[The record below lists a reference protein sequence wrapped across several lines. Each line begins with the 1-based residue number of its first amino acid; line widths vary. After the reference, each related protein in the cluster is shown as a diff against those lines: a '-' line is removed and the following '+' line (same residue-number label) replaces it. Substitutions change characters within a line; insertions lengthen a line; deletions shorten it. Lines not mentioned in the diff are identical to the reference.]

1 MHLRITVIGAV
12 RGHRAHDVLV
22 DAAAGSTASELATA
36 LHPVLGT
43 VRSPTP
49 VPTTPAVVPTTP
61 APVPAAPTLFVDGR
75 RVPSDRLIGAPPL
88 LDGAL
93 VILGAPGSHP
103 IRLAPGVLELH
114 VVSGP
119 DAGHVFRL
127 PPGEHHLGRAAEA
140 GLRLEDPD
148 VSRVHAMVRVESTHV
163 TVADLHSS
171 NGTLLDGARVVGP
184 VAMGLTATLEAGRS
198 RLQLRVPGGSPA
210 STRPD
215 GVGHL
220 LVNRRPRVLVSGP
233 PVTVTFPD
241 APDTPS
247 RSRLPLLALVVPLVL
262 SATLAAVLRSPTMLL
277 LGLMSPV
284 LMLTTWVGDRRGGTG
299 RRRRIEAAH
308 LQALKTADE
317 ALALAIRAERQE
329 RERRQPD
336 LATVLGVVDG
346 IQSRLWERRPDDEDS
361 LVLRLGTGRL
371 PVSIRVVGESA
382 PEGRPEV
389 EGLPVTLDL
398 RTLGVVGVAGPRKRV
413 MAIAR
418 ALLAQLATWHSPHD
432 VRIVLLVAGRDLDPD
447 WSWVTYL
454 PHTEVGDGSTRRG
467 VAGQDIAS
475 QDVASQDVAQPP
487 EGDRVAAVVASV
499 AALVGRREEARA
511 TAARDGPRPDVVVVL
526 DGSARLRTVPGL
538 STILERGPAVGVQ
551 VLALDD
557 VQQRLPVE
565 AGCLVTVEGRSTA
578 MLQLPGRHAPLEVVT
593 DEPRSTWAT
602 HLARAMAPLR
612 DATPDS
618 AGRSVPASVRL
629 LDLVAAAGLDA
640 RTLAGAWAVHPRSTE
655 VVIGVGADGPVRLD
669 LRHDGPHALVAGTTG
684 AGKSELLQSLIASLA
699 LGNRP
704 DELVLV
710 LIDYKGGSAFRDCAQ
725 LPHTV
730 GVVTD
735 LDAHLTERALTSLGA
750 ELRRR
755 ERLLAAAGA
764 ADLEDYQAR
773 GSAPPIPRLVLVID
787 EFRLLAEELPDF
799 VHGLVRIAA
808 VGRSL
813 GVHLVLATQRPGGIV
828 SADIRANVGLRIALR
843 VRDRLDSTDV
853 VEAPDAATIP
863 ESTPGRAYL
872 RSGATALT
880 LFQTA
885 RVAGT
890 EVVQPRVVVSPLPCS
905 QLCRAAPPAP
915 TAAVGQASDLQQ
927 VVLTTTA
934 AAKLHGIPPAPPP
947 WLPPLPDLVRLESLR
962 PGVGLPL
969 GLRDD
974 PLGQRQEAWGWD
986 LRHGGH
992 LGLAGGPRSGRTTAL
1007 RTIAAAVARG
1017 FGPDEVH
1024 LYAVHAGGLSA
1035 LASLPHTAAVASHAD
1050 VEHVDEVLR
1059 SVLAHVRQRH
1069 DDLARAGWT
1078 SVAEQ
1083 RDAAARTGE
1092 APLAWLVLLVDG
1104 WESVVEA
1111 LGAVDHGRP
1120 VQDLL
1125 RLLRD
1130 GAAAGVRVGV
1140 TGGRALLAGQL
1151 SGLLSTRLLLRV
1163 SDPMELALA
1172 GVPARAVPSHQ
1183 PPGRAVDVRDHH
1195 EIQFA
1200 VLSEGGTDAAQATAL
1215 QQLGREAAARSCD
1228 LDARR
1233 LPEAVHPLPRRL
1245 SWADVRNDPRR
1256 PEGRNHLILG
1266 VGAGDLA
1273 PVGFDLTA
1281 GERRILVVGPRNS
1294 GRSTAL
1300 AVLVRSLT
1308 AVGRPVVVVG
1318 PTAGLVS
1325 AGLPAADGDGRAWAS
1340 VGGDAV
1346 DELVALRRQHRDLA
1360 VVLDDA
1366 EALVGSPTEPVL
1378 REICRL
1384 VDEDDGVVVA
1394 ATSAS
1399 AMPTPPG
1406 TLLADLARSR
1416 TGLLLCPGLVEGD
1429 LLGIRITRQSPLQA
1443 GRGLL
1448 VQPGRRARSAQVAH
1462 LRGNLSD
1469 NVA

>member
-1 MHLRITVIGAV
+1 MQLRITVIDAV
-12 RGHRAHDVLV
+12 RGQRARDVLV

-36 LHPVLGT
+36 LEPVPDTVLG
-43 VRSPTP
+43 PTP
-49 VPTTPAVVPTTP
+49 VPGPTPATEAP
-61 APVPAAPTLFVDGR
+61 ALFVDGR

-93 VILGAPGSHP
+93 VTVGAAGPDP
-103 IRLAPGVLELH
+103 RRLAPGVLELH

-119 DAGHVFRL
+119 DSGHVFRL
-127 PPGEHHLGRAAEA
+127 PPGGHRLGRAAGA

-148 VSRVHAMVRVESTHV
+148 VSRIHAMVRVESTHV
-163 TVADLHSS
+163 TVTDLQSS
-171 NGTLLDGARVVGP
+171 NGTLLDGAPVVGP
-184 VAMGLTATLEAGRS
+184 VAMDPTATLEVGRS

-220 LVNRRPRVLVSGP
+220 LVNRRPRILASGP

-241 APDTPS
+241 APAVPA

-277 LGLMSPV
+277 FGLMSPV
-284 LMLTTWVGDRRGGTG
+284 LMLATWVGDRRGGTG
-299 RRRRIEAAH
+299 RRRRIEAEH
-308 LQALKTADE
+308 LAALAAADE
-317 ALALAIRAERQE
+317 ALAGAIRAERRE

-336 LATVLGVVDG
+336 LATVLGVVDAL
-346 IQSRLWERRPDDEDS
+346 QSRLWERRPDDEDS

-371 PVSIRVVGESA
+371 PASIRVVGDSA
-382 PEGRPEV
+382 PEGRLEV
-389 EGLPVTLDL
+389 EGIPVTLDL
-398 RTLGVVGVAGPRKRV
+398 RTLGVVGVAGPRPRV

-418 ALLAQLATWHSPHD
+418 GLLAQLATWHSPHD
-432 VRIVLLVAGRDLDPD
+432 LRIVLLVAGGDHDPD

-454 PHTEVGDGSTRRG
+454 PHTEVGDGSTRRW
-467 VAGQDIAS
+467 VAGQN
-475 QDVASQDVAQPP
+475 VAGPLD
-487 EGDRVAAVVASV
+487 GDPVTVVVAAVAD
-499 AALVGRREEARA
+499 LVRQRAEARSG
-511 TAARDGPRPDVVVVL
+511 TARHPPRPDVVVVL
-526 DGSARLRTVPGL
+526 DGSARLRSVPGL
-538 STILERGPAVGVQ
+538 SAILERGPAVGVH

-557 VQQRLPVE
+557 LPQRLPVE
-565 AGCLVTVEGRSTA
+565 ASCLVTVEGPSTA
-578 MLQLPGRHAPLEVVT
+578 KVRLRDRPAPLEVVT
-593 DEPRSTWAT
+593 DEPQSRWAT

-612 DATPDS
+612 DATPS
-618 AGRSVPASVRL
+618 TTGRSIPASVRL

-640 RTLAGAWAVHPRSTE
+640 ATLAAGWTTTPRSTE

-699 LGNRP
+699 LANRP
-704 DELVLV
+704 DELVFV

-725 LPHTV
+725 LSHTV

-735 LDAHLTERALTSLGA
+735 LDGQLTARALTSLGA

-755 ERLLAAAGA
+755 ERLLAEAGA
-764 ADLEDYQAR
+764 ADLGDYQGR
-773 GSAPPIPRLVLVID
+773 SGPPIPRLVLVID
-787 EFRLLAEELPDF
+787 EFRLLAEDLPDF
-799 VHGLVRIAA
+799 VNGLIRIAA

-843 VRDRLDSTDV
+843 VRDRLDSSDV

-863 ESTPGRAYL
+863 ESTPGRAYV
-872 RSGATALT
+872 RSAATPLT

-890 EVVQPRVVVSPLPCS
+890 EVVRRRVVVSPLPFS

-915 TAAVGQASDLQQ
+915 AAAAVGQASDLQY
-927 VVLTTTA
+927 VVLATTA
-934 AAKLHGIPPAPPP
+934 AARLHGIPPAPPP
-947 WLPPLPDLVRLESLR
+947 WLPPLPDLVPLDSLR
-962 PGVGLPL
+962 PTVALPL

-974 PLGQRQEAWGWD
+974 PLGQRQHAWGWD

-1017 FGPDEVH
+1017 LGPDEMH
-1024 LYAVHAGGLSA
+1024 LYAVHAGGLAA

-1050 VEHVDEVLR
+1050 VEHVDDVLR
-1059 SVLAHVRQRH
+1059 SLLAHVRQRH
-1069 DDLARAGWT
+1069 DDLARDGWT

-1104 WESVVEA
+1104 WESVVET
-1111 LGAVDHGRP
+1111 LGTVDHGRP

-1130 GAAAGVRVGV
+1130 GAAAGVRVAV

-1151 SGLLSTRLLLRV
+1151 SGLLSTRLVLRV

-1172 GVPARAVPSHQ
+1172 GIPTRAVPTHQ

-1195 EIQFA
+1195 EIQLA
-1200 VLSEGGTDAAQATAL
+1200 VLGEGTTDTAQSTGL
-1215 QQLGREAAARSCD
+1215 RRLGRETSA
-1228 LDARR
+1228 R
-1233 LPEAVHPLPRRL
+1233 LPSIDVSRRPEGVHALPRRL
-1245 SWADVRNDPRR
+1245 SWADLRSDPRC
-1256 PEGRNHLILG
+1256 PDGRNHLILG
-1266 VGAGDLA
+1266 ARAGDLA
-1273 PVGFDLTA
+1273 PVGFELAA
-1281 GERRILVVGPRNS
+1281 GERRILVVGPAGS

-1300 AVLVRSLT
+1300 AVLVRSLI
-1308 AVGRPVVVVG
+1308 AVGRPVAVLG
-1318 PTAGLVS
+1318 PTAGLTA
-1325 AGLPAADGDGRAWAS
+1325 AGLTAADLTAAGLTATGLTAADGAGGSWDS
-1340 VGGDAV
+1340 VAGDAV
-1346 DELVALRRQHRDLA
+1346 DELVALRRRHRGLA

-1366 EALVGSPTEPVL
+1366 EALVGSPAEPVL

-1384 VDEDDGVVVA
+1384 VDEDDGFVVA
-1394 ATSAS
+1394 ATTAS
-1399 AMPTPPG
+1399 MMPAGPG
-1406 TLLADLARSR
+1406 TLLADLARRR
-1416 TGLLLCPGLVEGD
+1416 TGLLLCPGAAEGD
-1429 LLGIRITRQSPLQA
+1429 LLGVRITRQSSLRA

-1448 VQPGRRARSAQVAH
+1448 VRPGRRARFAQVAH
-1462 LRGNLSD
+1462 LLGPAPTPSPS
-1469 NVA
+1469 

>member
-1 MHLRITVIGAV
+1 MHLRITVIDAV
-12 RGHRAHDVLV
+12 RGHRARDVLV

-36 LHPVLGT
+36 LHPVPDT
-43 VRSPTP
+43 VHGPTP
-49 VPTTPAVVPTTP
+49 APTPP
-61 APVPAAPTLFVDGR
+61 APVPMAPALFVDGR

-88 LDGAL
+88 LDGAF
-93 VILGAPGSHP
+93 VTLGAVGPDP
-103 IRLAPGVLELH
+103 QRLAPGVLELH

-127 PPGEHHLGRAAEA
+127 PPGEHRLGRAAEA

-148 VSRVHAMVRVESTHV
+148 VSRVHALVRVESTHV

-171 NGTLLDGARVVGP
+171 NGTLLDGAPVVGP
-184 VAMGLTATLEAGRS
+184 VAMGSTATLEVGRS
-198 RLQLRVPGGSPA
+198 RLRLRVPGGSPA

-215 GVGHL
+215 GLGHL
-220 LVNRRPRVLVSGP
+220 LVNRRPRVLAPGP

-241 APDTPS
+241 APATPS
-247 RSRLPLLALVVPLVL
+247 GSRLPLLALVVPLVL
-262 SATLAAVLRSPTMLL
+262 SVTLAAVLRSPTMLL
-277 LGLMSPV
+277 FGLMSPV
-284 LMLTTWVGDRRGGTG
+284 LMLTAWVGDRRGGTG
-299 RRRRIEAAH
+299 RRRRIKAQHLEAVA
-308 LQALKTADE
+308 AADE
-317 ALALAIRAERQE
+317 SLTGAIRAERHE

-346 IQSRLWERRPDDEDS
+346 PQSRLWERRPDDEDS

-371 PVSIRVVGESA
+371 PASILVVGDSA

-389 EGLPVTLDL
+389 EGIPVTLDL
-398 RTLGVVGVAGPRKRV
+398 RTLGVVGVAGPRPRV

-418 ALLAQLATWHSPHD
+418 GLLAQLATWHSPHD
-432 VRIVLLVAGRDLDPD
+432 LRIVLLVAGRDHDQE

-454 PHTEVGDGSTRRG
+454 PHTEVGDGSTRRW
-467 VAGQDIAS
+467 VAGQDIA
-475 QDVASQDVAQPP
+475 QPP
-487 EGDRVAAVVASV
+487 DGDPVTVVVASL
-499 AALVGRREEARA
+499 AALVRQREQPRA
-511 TAARDGPRPDVVVVL
+511 AAARDGPRPDVVVVL
-526 DGSARLRTVPGL
+526 DGSARLRSIPGL

-557 VQQRLPVE
+557 VPQRLPVE

-578 MLQLPGRHAPLEVVT
+578 MVRLPDRRAPLEVVT
-593 DEPRSTWAT
+593 DEPRTWWAT

-612 DATPDS
+612 DATPS
-618 AGRSVPASVRL
+618 STGRSVPASVRL

-710 LIDYKGGSAFRDCAQ
+710 LIDYKGGSAFHDCAR

-735 LDAHLTERALTSLGA
+735 LDGHLTERALTSLGA

-853 VEAPDAATIP
+853 VEAPDAAAIP
-863 ESTPGRAYL
+863 ESTPGRAYV

-890 EVVQPRVVVSPLPCS
+890 DTVRRRVVVSPLPFS

-915 TAAVGQASDLQQ
+915 TAAVGQVSDLQH
-927 VVLTTTA
+927 VVLATTA
-934 AAKLHGIPPAPPP
+934 AARLHGIPPAPPP
-947 WLPPLPDLVRLESLR
+947 WLPPLPDLVPLDSLR
-962 PGVGLPL
+962 PGLGLPL

-1035 LASLPHTAAVASHAD
+1035 LASLPHTAAVASRAD
-1050 VEHVDEVLR
+1050 VEHVDDVLR
-1059 SVLAHVRQRH
+1059 SLLAHVRQRH
-1069 DDLARAGWT
+1069 EDLARAGWT
-1078 SVAEQ
+1078 NVAEQ
-1083 RDAAARTGE
+1083 RDGAARTGQ
-1092 APLAWLVLLVDG
+1092 APLAWLVLLLDG

-1130 GAAAGVRVGV
+1130 GASAGVRVAV

-1151 SGLLSTRLLLRV
+1151 SGLLSTRLVLRV

-1172 GVPARAVPSHQ
+1172 GVPTRAVPTHQ
-1183 PPGRAVDVRDHH
+1183 PPGRALDVRDHH

-1200 VLSEGGTDAAQATAL
+1200 VLGDGTTDTAQSTGL
-1215 QQLGREAAARSCD
+1215 QRLGREAAARSSD

-1233 LPEAVHPLPRRL
+1233 FPQGVHPLPRRL
-1245 SWADVRNDPRR
+1245 SWADVRNDPRC

-1273 PVGFDLTA
+1273 PVGFDLA
-1281 GERRILVVGPRNS
+1281 VGERRILVVGPRGS
-1294 GRSTAL
+1294 GRSSAL
-1300 AVLVRSLT
+1300 AVVVRALT
-1308 AVGRPVVVVG
+1308 ADGRPVAVVG
-1318 PTAGLVS
+1318 HAAGLVAAGHH
-1325 AGLPAADGDGRAWAS
+1325 AGLVTAGDAGDSGEAGGLWAL
-1340 VGGDAV
+1340 VAGHAV
-1346 DELVALRRQHRDLA
+1346 DELVALRHRHRDLA

-1366 EALVGSPTEPVL
+1366 EALVGSPAEPVL

-1399 AMPTPPG
+1399 VMPTRPG
-1406 TLLADLARSR
+1406 TLLADLARSG
-1416 TGLLLCPGLVEGD
+1416 TGLLLCPGTAEGE
-1429 LLGIRITRQSPLQA
+1429 LLGVRISRQSPLLA

-1448 VQPGRRARSAQVAH
+1448 VRPGQRARSAQIAH
-1462 LRGNLSD
+1462 LREDASD